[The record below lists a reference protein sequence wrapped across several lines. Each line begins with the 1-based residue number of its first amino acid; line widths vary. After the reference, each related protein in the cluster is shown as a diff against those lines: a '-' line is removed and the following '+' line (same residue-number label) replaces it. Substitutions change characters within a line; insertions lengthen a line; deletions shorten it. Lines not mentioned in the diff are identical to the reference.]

1 VSFFFLFFVAKPCW
15 ARVRGG
21 LSAGSPP
28 EVNLEKTVEE
38 ERRLL

>member
-21 LSAGSPP
+21 LSAGSTARG
-28 EVNLEKTVEE
+28 NLEKIVEE